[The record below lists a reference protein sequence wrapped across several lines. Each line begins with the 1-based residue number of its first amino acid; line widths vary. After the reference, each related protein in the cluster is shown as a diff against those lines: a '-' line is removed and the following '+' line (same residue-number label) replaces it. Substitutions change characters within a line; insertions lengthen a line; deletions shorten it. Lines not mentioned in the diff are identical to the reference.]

1 MIDLLL
7 AAGAYVIGAIPFAYL
22 FGRLFKHVDVRH
34 TGSGNVGAMNAFKH
48 VGRVTGILTVL
59 ADIAKGALAVH
70 LALLYS
76 DLPELYLLAAFLVV
90 LGHNYNIFLG
100 FKGGKGL
107 AALAGALI
115 IISPLTIIY
124 ALILIAAIAFLV
136 RDTNT
141 AFGVGV
147 LFLPALLYF
156 QTGSIIYVLTG
167 LAIALIIAA
176 KHIKDFQAYRE
187 GRRAIF

>member
-48 VGRVTGILTVL
+48 VGRLTGLLTVI
-59 ADIAKGALAVH
+59 ADIAKGAMAVH
-70 LALLYS
+70 LAVLYS
-76 DLPELYLLAAFLVV
+76 NLPELYLFSAFLVV
-90 LGHNYNIFLG
+90 LGHNYNIFLE

-107 AALAGALI
+107 AALAGVLLY
-115 IISPLTIIY
+115 ISPMTFLY
-124 ALILIAAIAFLV
+124 ALILVMVLV
-136 RDTNT
+136 LLIRDTNT

-147 LFLPALLYF
+147 LFLPAVLYF
-156 QTGSIIYVLTG
+156 QTGSIIYTLTG
-167 LAIALIIAA
+167 LAIALIVAL
-176 KHIKDFQAYRE
+176 KHVNDFQAYRE